1 MFVITF
7 ITWLSLYLT
16 IGKTNPD
23 FYDTEYNYF
32 SICINIFT
40 LSGILF
46 VFLKSLLFTYLKMN
60 NNSIKA
66 SVFPLLHFK
75 NINIAIEKN
84 EKLNL
89 ALWIINSL
97 FIILISSLVLFLFF
111 DVQTP
116 IIVLFIL
123 IVSSFITKILTV
135 SYQKEINDLQNMKT
149 FQIK

>member
-1 MFVITF
+1 
-7 ITWLSLYLT
+7 
-16 IGKTNPD
+16 
-23 FYDTEYNYF
+23 
-32 SICINIFT
+32 
-40 LSGILF
+40 
-46 VFLKSLLFTYLKMN
+46 MN